1 MFNRAKSISF
11 QIDFHDINT
20 KGTCRRWKFSNC
32 SANAFARTFNFNYWN
47 CQRVSNEKMLWAL
60 ECNFVFFSFQQMHF
74 SAQKVFSLLHVAAE
88 FRWWRWFA
96 KYANTRDTN
105 SKETGKK
112 NENWKKRGVWCG
124 GEWRNS
130 LLYCLLLNIV
140 SFGSLQNTYLNNFA
154 PCK

>member
-60 ECNFVFFSFQQMHF
+60 ECNFVFFSFRQMHF

-88 FRWWRWFA
+88 WKLVSLMALICKVCKYKRHKQQGDGEEEWKLKKKRCLVRGRMKEFAVILLIA
-96 KYANTRDTN
+96 KYCFIRIAT
-105 SKETGKK
+105 KYVFE
-112 NENWKKRGVWCG
+112 
-124 GEWRNS
+124 
-130 LLYCLLLNIV
+130 
-140 SFGSLQNTYLNNFA
+140 
-154 PCK
+154 